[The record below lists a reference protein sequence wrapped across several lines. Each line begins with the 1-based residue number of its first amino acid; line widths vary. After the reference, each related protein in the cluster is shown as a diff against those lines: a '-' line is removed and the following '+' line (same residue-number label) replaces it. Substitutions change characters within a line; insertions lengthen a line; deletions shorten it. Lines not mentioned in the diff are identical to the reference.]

1 MLRLPTK
8 SCLLEVVAANRRLQY
23 PPVPQSRATF
33 SGPSFGF
40 PFRACHA
47 NRMLLGNGK
56 IQQSVANTLSNGE
69 VKTSI
74 LLQIRKGG
82 LEFDKTPL
90 LWRMN
95 ALYGCFSTN
104 KSDLLTISYTFSSK
118 GRKQPQVP
126 GSRCQSMPFR
136 LRSLPHELSNSS
148 RLVCVEWKL
157 DDISRTRPL
166 QRRHTLSNQRTD

>member
-104 KSDLLTISYTFSSK
+104 KSDLVHAANQCRSGSGRFLMNSATQVGWSVLSGNLTISL
-118 GRKQPQVP
+118 GRDHCSVDT
-126 GSRCQSMPFR
+126 RCRISARIEPARQARCKRTTMPFT
-136 LRSLPHELSNSS
+136 
-148 RLVCVEWKL
+148 V
-157 DDISRTRPL
+157 
-166 QRRHTLSNQRTD
+166 